1 MSDLIDT
8 TEMFL
13 KAIYEINEAGSLAIR
28 ARLSERL
35 HQALPSVSQ
44 TVTRLEREGLV
55 SLDDAKH
62 VILTPEG
69 EALAIAVLRKHR
81 LAERLLF
88 DVLGFDWADC
98 HEEACRW
105 EHVIS
110 DEAEVRIAKQVSTLS
125 QDPYGNPI
133 PGLQALGL
141 SADALSDNR
150 TTLVNAIGDSTL
162 FVAAIG
168 ETAQAIPGLLAE
180 LSRAG
185 IQIESQITAELSNG
199 RYEITSV
206 QTHKKVEFSTQVA
219 EQILVRIPA

>member
-13 KAIYEINEAGSLAIR
+13 KAIYEINEAGALAIR

-55 SLDDAKH
+55 TLDDAKH
-62 VILTPEG
+62 VILTKQG

-110 DEAEVRIAKQVSTLS
+110 DEAEVRIAKQVSTLN

-133 PGLQALGL
+133 PGLDALGL
-141 SADALSDNR
+141 RAEPLKDNR
-150 TTLVNAIGDSTL
+150 TTLINAVGDTTL
-162 FVAAIG
+162 YVAAIG
-168 ETAQAIPGLLAE
+168 ETAQALPGFLVE
-180 LSRAG
+180 LSQAG
-185 IQIESQITAELSNG
+185 IQIESQITAELTNG
-199 RYEITSV
+199 KYVITSV
-206 QTHKKVEFSTQVA
+206 QTSQKVEFSTPVA
-219 EQILVRIPA
+219 EQILVKIST

>member
-13 KAIYEINEAGSLAIR
+13 KAIYEINETGALAIR

-55 SLDDAKH
+55 TLDDAKH
-62 VILTPEG
+62 VILTKQG

-110 DEAEVRIAKQVSTLS
+110 DEAEVRIAKQVSTLN

-133 PGLQALGL
+133 PGLDALGL
-141 SADALSDNR
+141 RAEPLKDNR
-150 TTLVNAIGDSTL
+150 TTLINAVGDTTL
-162 FVAAIG
+162 YVAAIG
-168 ETAQAIPGLLAE
+168 ETAQALPGLLVE
-180 LSRAG
+180 LSQAG
-185 IQIESQITAELSNG
+185 IQIESQITAELISG
-199 RYEITSV
+199 KYVITSV
-206 QTHKKVEFSTQVA
+206 QTGQKVEFSTQVA
-219 EQILVRIPA
+219 EQILIKISA

>member
-1 MSDLIDT
+1 
-8 TEMFL
+8 MFL
-13 KAIYEINEAGSLAIR
+13 KAIYEINETGALAIR

-55 SLDDAKH
+55 TLDDAKH
-62 VILTPEG
+62 VILTKQG

-110 DEAEVRIAKQVSTLS
+110 DEAEVRIAKQVSTLN

-133 PGLQALGL
+133 PGLDALGL
-141 SADALSDNR
+141 RADSLKDNR
-150 TTLVNAIGDSTL
+150 TTLINAVGDTTL
-162 FVAAIG
+162 YVAAIG
-168 ETAQAIPGLLAE
+168 ETAQALPGFLVE

-185 IQIESQITAELSNG
+185 IQIESQITAELTTG
-199 RYEITSV
+199 KYVITSAKTG
-206 QTHKKVEFSTQVA
+206 QKVEFSTQVA
-219 EQILVRIPA
+219 EQILVKI

>member
-1 MSDLIDT
+1 VSDLIDT

-13 KAIYEINEAGSLAIR
+13 KAIYEINETGALAIR

-55 SLDDAKH
+55 TLDDAKH
-62 VILTPEG
+62 VILTKQG

-110 DEAEVRIAKQVSTLS
+110 DEAEVRIAKQVSTLN

-133 PGLQALGL
+133 PGLDALGL
-141 SADALSDNR
+141 RAEPLKDNR
-150 TTLVNAIGDSTL
+150 TTLINAVGDTTL
-162 FVAAIG
+162 YVAAIG
-168 ETAQAIPGLLAE
+168 ETAQALPGFLVE
-180 LSRAG
+180 LSQAG
-185 IQIESQITAELSNG
+185 IQIESQITAELTNG
-199 RYEITSV
+199 KYVITSV
-206 QTHKKVEFSTQVA
+206 QTSQKVEFSTPVA
-219 EQILVRIPA
+219 EQILIKIST

>member
-1 MSDLIDT
+1 VSDLIDT

-13 KAIYEINEAGSLAIR
+13 KAIYEINETGALAIR

-55 SLDDAKH
+55 TLDDAKH
-62 VILTPEG
+62 VILTKQG

-110 DEAEVRIAKQVSTLS
+110 DEAEVRIAKQVSTLN

-133 PGLQALGL
+133 PGLDALGL
-141 SADALSDNR
+141 RAEPLKDNR
-150 TTLVNAIGDSTL
+150 TTLINAVGDATL
-162 FVAAIG
+162 YVAAIG
-168 ETAQAIPGLLAE
+168 ETAQALPGLLVE
-180 LSRAG
+180 LSQAG
-185 IQIESQITAELSNG
+185 IQIESQITAELISG
-199 RYEITSV
+199 KYVITSV
-206 QTHKKVEFSTQVA
+206 QTGQKVEFSTQVA
-219 EQILVRIPA
+219 EQILIKISA

>member
-55 SLDDAKH
+55 TLDDAKH
-62 VILTPEG
+62 VILTKQG
-69 EALAIAVLRKHR
+69 EELAIAVLRKHR

-110 DEAEVRIAKQVSTLS
+110 DEAEVRIAKQVSTLT

-133 PGLQALGL
+133 PGLEALGL
-141 SADALSDNR
+141 QSSSLGDTR
-150 TTLVNAIGDSTL
+150 TTLIHAIGDSTL
-162 FVAAIG
+162 YVAAIG
-168 ETAQAIPGLLAE
+168 ESAQAIPGFLSE
-180 LSRAG
+180 LSAAG
-185 IQIESQITAELSNG
+185 IQIDSHITAEPTKGSYL
-199 RYEITSV
+199 ITSEKTGREV
-206 QTHKKVEFSTQVA
+206 KITPQVA
-219 EQILVRIPA
+219 EQILVRF

>member
-13 KAIYEINEAGSLAIR
+13 KAIYEINETGALAIR

-55 SLDDAKH
+55 TLDDAKH
-62 VILTPEG
+62 VILTKQG

-88 DVLGFDWADC
+88 DVLRFDWADC

-110 DEAEVRIAKQVSTLS
+110 DEAEVRIAKQVSTLN

-133 PGLQALGL
+133 PGLDALGL
-141 SADALSDNR
+141 RAETLKDNR
-150 TTLVNAIGDSTL
+150 TTLINAVGDATL
-162 FVAAIG
+162 YVAAIG
-168 ETAQAIPGLLAE
+168 ETAQALPGFLVE
-180 LSRAG
+180 LSQAG
-185 IQIESQITAELSNG
+185 IQIESQITAELTSG
-199 RYEITSV
+199 KYVITSA
-206 QTHKKVEFSTQVA
+206 QTGQKVEFSTQVA
-219 EQILVRIPA
+219 EQILVKISA

>member
-55 SLDDAKH
+55 TLDDAKH
-62 VILTPEG
+62 VILTKQG

-110 DEAEVRIAKQVSTLS
+110 DEAEVRIAKQVSTLT

-133 PGLQALGL
+133 PGLEALGL
-141 SADALSDNR
+141 PSSPLGDTR
-150 TTLVNAIGDSTL
+150 TTLIHAIGDSTL

-168 ETAQAIPGLLAE
+168 ESAQAIPGFLSE
-180 LSRAG
+180 LSAAG
-185 IQIESQITAELSNG
+185 IQIDSHITAELTKGSYLMTSEKTG
-199 RYEITSV
+199 REVRITP
-206 QTHKKVEFSTQVA
+206 QVA
-219 EQILVRIPA
+219 EQILVRF

>member
-1 MSDLIDT
+1 
-8 TEMFL
+8 
-13 KAIYEINEAGSLAIR
+13 
-28 ARLSERL
+28 
-35 HQALPSVSQ
+35 
-44 TVTRLEREGLV
+44 
-55 SLDDAKH
+55 
-62 VILTPEG
+62 
-69 EALAIAVLRKHR
+69 

-88 DVLGFDWADC
+88 DVLGFHWADC

-141 SADALSDNR
+141 SADTMSDNR
-150 TTLVNAIGDSTL
+150 TTLINAIGDTTL

-168 ETAQAIPGLLAE
+168 ETAQAIPGFLAE

-185 IQIESQITAELSNG
+185 IQIESQISAELSNG

-206 QTHKKVEFSTQVA
+206 QTAEKVEFSTQVA

>member
-13 KAIYEINEAGSLAIR
+13 KAIYEINETGALAIR

-55 SLDDAKH
+55 TLDDAKH
-62 VILTPEG
+62 VILTKQG

-110 DEAEVRIAKQVSTLS
+110 DEAEVRIAKQVSTLN

-133 PGLQALGL
+133 PGLDALGL
-141 SADALSDNR
+141 RAEPLKDNR
-150 TTLVNAIGDSTL
+150 TTLINAVGDTTL
-162 FVAAIG
+162 YVAAIG
-168 ETAQAIPGLLAE
+168 ETAQALPGFLVE
-180 LSRAG
+180 LSQAG
-185 IQIESQITAELSNG
+185 IQIESQITAELTSG
-199 RYEITSV
+199 RYVITSM
-206 QTHKKVEFSTQVA
+206 QTSQKVEFSTPVA
-219 EQILVRIPA
+219 EQILVKI

>member
-1 MSDLIDT
+1 VSDLIDT

-13 KAIYEINEAGSLAIR
+13 KAIYEINEAGALAIR

-55 SLDDAKH
+55 TLDDAKH
-62 VILTPEG
+62 VILTKQG

-110 DEAEVRIAKQVSTLS
+110 DEAEVRIAKQVSTLN

-133 PGLQALGL
+133 PGLDALGL
-141 SADALSDNR
+141 RAEPLKDNR
-150 TTLVNAIGDSTL
+150 TTLINAVGDATL
-162 FVAAIG
+162 YVAAIG
-168 ETAQAIPGLLAE
+168 ETAQALPGLLVE
-180 LSRAG
+180 LSQAG
-185 IQIESQITAELSNG
+185 IQIESQITAELISG
-199 RYEITSV
+199 KYVITSV
-206 QTHKKVEFSTQVA
+206 QTGQKVEFSTQVA
-219 EQILVRIPA
+219 EQILIKISA

>member
-1 MSDLIDT
+1 
-8 TEMFL
+8 MFL
-13 KAIYEINEAGSLAIR
+13 KAIYEINETGALAIR

-55 SLDDAKH
+55 TLDDAKH
-62 VILTPEG
+62 VILTKQG

-88 DVLGFDWADC
+88 DVLGFEWADC

-125 QDPYGNPI
+125 HDPYGNPI
-133 PGLQALGL
+133 PGLEALGL
-141 SADALSDNR
+141 RAESITDNR
-150 TTLVNAIGDSTL
+150 TTLINAVGDTTL

-168 ETAQAIPGLLAE
+168 ETAQAIPGFLSE

-185 IQIESQITAELSNG
+185 IQIETQITAELINE
-199 RYEITSV
+199 RYVIHSAL
-206 QTHKKVEFSTQVA
+206 KGAKVEFSTQVA
-219 EQILVRIPA
+219 EQILVRHSL

>member
-13 KAIYEINEAGSLAIR
+13 KAIYEINETGALAIR

-55 SLDDAKH
+55 TLDDAKH
-62 VILTPEG
+62 VILTKQG

-110 DEAEVRIAKQVSTLS
+110 DEAEVRIAKQVSTLN

-133 PGLQALGL
+133 PGLDALGL
-141 SADALSDNR
+141 RAEPLKDNR
-150 TTLVNAIGDSTL
+150 TTLINAVGDTTL
-162 FVAAIG
+162 YVAAIG
-168 ETAQAIPGLLAE
+168 ETAQALPGLLVE
-180 LSRAG
+180 LSQAG
-185 IQIESQITAELSNG
+185 IQIESQITAELISG
-199 RYEITSV
+199 KYVITSV
-206 QTHKKVEFSTQVA
+206 QTGQKVEFSTQVA
-219 EQILVRIPA
+219 EQILIKISY

>member
-1 MSDLIDT
+1 
-8 TEMFL
+8 MFL
-13 KAIYEINEAGSLAIR
+13 KAIYEINETGALAIR

-55 SLDDAKH
+55 TLDDAKH
-62 VILTPEG
+62 VILTQQG

-110 DEAEVRIAKQVSTLS
+110 DEAEVRIAKQVSTLN

-133 PGLQALGL
+133 PGLDALGL
-141 SADALSDNR
+141 RAEPLKDNR
-150 TTLVNAIGDSTL
+150 TTLINAVGDATL
-162 FVAAIG
+162 YVAAIG
-168 ETAQAIPGLLAE
+168 ETAQALPGFLVE
-180 LSRAG
+180 LSQAG
-185 IQIESQITAELSNG
+185 IQIESQITAELTSG
-199 RYEITSV
+199 KYVITSA
-206 QTHKKVEFSTQVA
+206 QTGQKVEFSTQVA
-219 EQILVRIPA
+219 EQILVKISA

>member
-1 MSDLIDT
+1 
-8 TEMFL
+8 MFL
-13 KAIYEINEAGSLAIR
+13 KAIYEINEAGALAIR

-55 SLDDAKH
+55 TLDDAKH
-62 VILTPEG
+62 VILTKQG

-110 DEAEVRIAKQVSTLS
+110 DEAEVRIAKQVSTLN

-133 PGLQALGL
+133 PGLDALGL
-141 SADALSDNR
+141 RAEPLKDNR
-150 TTLVNAIGDSTL
+150 TTLINAVGDATL
-162 FVAAIG
+162 YVAAIG
-168 ETAQAIPGLLAE
+168 ETAQALPGLLVE
-180 LSRAG
+180 LSQAG
-185 IQIESQITAELSNG
+185 IQIESQITAELISG
-199 RYEITSV
+199 KYVITSV
-206 QTHKKVEFSTQVA
+206 QTGQKVEFSTQVA
-219 EQILVRIPA
+219 EQILIKISA

>member
-55 SLDDAKH
+55 TLDDAKH
-62 VILTPEG
+62 VILTAQG

-110 DEAEVRIAKQVSTLS
+110 DEAEVRIANQVSTLTK
-125 QDPYGNPI
+125 DPYGNPI
-133 PGLQALGL
+133 PGLEVLGL
-141 SADALSDNR
+141 KSTTMNDAR
-150 TTLVNAIGDSTL
+150 TTLIHAIGDSAL
-162 FVAAIG
+162 VVAAIG
-168 ETAQAIPGLLAE
+168 ESAQAIPGFLAE
-180 LSRAG
+180 LSLAG
-185 IQIESQITAELSNG
+185 IQTDSHITAELANG
-199 RYEITSV
+199 LYTIKSIETGTTVSISP
-206 QTHKKVEFSTQVA
+206 QVA
-219 EQILVRIPA
+219 EQILVRI